1 MLLSLRKIRSLHRWL
16 IVSLVI
22 PPGFGLAS
30 IILTGPEGTQP
41 YVTTI
46 GVGLADA
53 GGDFVGVANRVF
65 DSYASVFD
73 TLTNDKLIFDRVSLL
88 VGSDGGNGSV
98 DSDLA
103 PRQAV
108 RSVDM
113 APTAMSLI
121 ARKNTAVLGRRGRG
135 RMFIPGVLAD
145 GDVMATGA
153 IEAASKPIFEDAL
166 EEFLTSLSLVGP
178 SIYPIAP
185 PYLLHS
191 EGASSTSPSPITS
204 LTPGPLVGWIRKR
217 IR

>member
-1 MLLSLRKIRSLHRWL
+1 M
-16 IVSLVI
+16 SLVI

-30 IILTGPEGTQP
+30 IVLNGPDGTQP

-46 GVGLADA
+46 GVGLSDA
-53 GGDFVGVANRVF
+53 GGDFVGVANRVLQT
-65 DSYASVFD
+65 YASAFD
-73 TLTNDKLIFDRVSLL
+73 TLTNEDLTFDRVTLL

-98 DSDLA
+98 DSDIA
-103 PRQAV
+103 PMVAV
-108 RSVDM
+108 RSGPM

-145 GDVMATGA
+145 GDVAANGA
-153 IEAASKPIFEDAL
+153 IEPESRPIFQEAL
-166 EEFLTSLSLVGP
+166 DNFMTGLSLVGTSP
-178 SIYPIAP
+178 YPIAP

-191 EGASSTSPSPITS
+191 EGSASTSPTPITS
-204 LTPGPLVGWIRKR
+204 LSTAPLVGWVRKR